1 MIAEKKRMFAMV
13 NKITERRRKVQ
24 GQFKQ
29 FFLLN
34 LFKGFLLFVYKSS
47 YFKQVGVYSS
57 I

>member
-47 YFKQVGVYSS
+47 FFKQVGVYSS